1 MARSWP
7 DFRGLRVAVVGDL
20 VADRYIYARPTRPS
34 REAPVVV
41 LREEGQEILPGGA
54 ANTARNVRSLGANV
68 QLVGCLG
75 RDEAA
80 RALLQRLGR
89 EGVGL
94 AGVEVVGGW
103 ETPIKTR
110 VLAGEHNRTLQQV
123 LRMDREPAGPVPP
136 ERRAQLI
143 ERFLELAKDVDAV
156 IVSDYG
162 YGMCGVELAEAIAR
176 FRETSDVP
184 VVLDP
189 RQRFKSFRGV
199 AAMTPNREDL
209 ARAVGRDAEELED
222 RDVLAR
228 AAHVV
233 LGEAGPGLLLVTLG
247 KGGMA
252 LFGQG
257 LPETGLSLPA
267 FGSQAVVDVTGAG
280 DTAAAAFALGLARGL
295 SGPASM
301 VVANAA
307 AGVVVMKLGAE
318 VCSPEELGAALM
330 ALPPAVLSEALRG
343 ELLPTG
349 VVLPDGVGKLGLV

>member
-1 MARSWP
+1 
-7 DFRGLRVAVVGDL
+7 L

-54 ANTARNVRSLGANV
+54 ANTARNVRSLGASV

-75 RDEAA
+75 RDDAA

-110 VLAGEHNRTLQQV
+110 VMAGEHNRTLQQV
-123 LRMDREPAGPVPP
+123 LRLDREPSGPAPL
-136 ERRAQLI
+136 ERRLKLV
-143 ERFLELAKDVDAV
+143 ERFLQLAGDVDAV

-162 YGMCGVELAEAIAR
+162 YGMCGVELAEAVAR
-176 FRETSDVP
+176 LRETSDVP

-209 ARAVGRDAEELED
+209 ARA
-222 RDVLAR
+222 
-228 AAHVV
+228 AHVV

-252 LFGQG
+252 LFGPG
-257 LPETGLSLPA
+257 LPDTGLSLPA

-280 DTAAAAFALGLARGL
+280 DTAAATFALGLALGL
-295 SGPASM
+295 SGPAAM

-318 VCSPEELGAALM
+318 VCSPEELGRALA
-330 ALPPAVLSEALRG
+330 ALPPDVLPGVLRG
-343 ELLPTG
+343 ELMPSG